1 MSRLGGVARRVSSSR
16 LQQLAPFELE
26 LELELDAF
34 NRVNDGS
41 NVVFVTL
48 MAVFAWPLTL
58 SEDGTAFFHH
68 ARPEEAPV
76 NISILGVGV
85 GVGGVGVGVGG
96 AACFIVAVL
105 VDLWRRQLREEHRLF
120 GLLLDA
126 PALPD
131 AGSSWSTRILRWCAS
146 RRRPPASSRRPAR
159 SRGTSY

>member
-26 LELELDAF
+26 LDTIDAF

-76 NISILGVGV
+76 NISILGA
-85 GVGGVGVGVGG
+85 GVGGGG

-105 VDLWRRQLREEHRLF
+105 VDLWRRPLREEHRL
-120 GLLLDA
+120 LRMLLDA
-126 PALPD
+126 PALLD
-131 AGSSWSTRILRWCAS
+131 AGSSWATRILRRCAS

>member
-1 MSRLGGVARRVSSSR
+1 MIRLGGVARRVSSSR

-26 LELELDAF
+26 LVTIDAF

-85 GVGGVGVGVGG
+85 GVGVGVSG

-131 AGSSWSTRILRWCAS
+131 AGSSWATRILRWCAS

>member
-26 LELELDAF
+26 LELGTIDAF

-76 NISILGVGV
+76 NISSVGV
-85 GVGGVGVGVGG
+85 GVG
-96 AACFIVAVL
+96 AQACFIVAVL

-120 GLLLDA
+120 GTLLDA

-131 AGSSWSTRILRWCAS
+131 AGSSWATRILRRCAS

-159 SRGTSY
+159 SRGTSD

>member
-1 MSRLGGVARRVSSSR
+1 VIRLGGVARCVSSSR

-26 LELELDAF
+26 LDTIDAF

-85 GVGGVGVGVGG
+85 GVGVSVE
-96 AACFIVAVL
+96 ACFIVAVL

-120 GLLLDA
+120 GMLLDA
-126 PALPD
+126 PALPE
-131 AGSSWSTRILRWCAS
+131 AGRSWATRILRRCAS

>member
-1 MSRLGGVARRVSSSR
+1 MIRLGGVARRVSSSR

-76 NISILGVGV
+76 NISILG
-85 GVGGVGVGVGG
+85 GGGG
-96 AACFIVAVL
+96 GGGGGEACFIVAVL
-105 VDLWRRQLREEHRLF
+105 VDLWRRQLREEHRLL
-120 GLLLDA
+120 GMLLDA

-131 AGSSWSTRILRWCAS
+131 AGSSWATRILRRCAS

-159 SRGTSY
+159 SRRTSY

>member
-26 LELELDAF
+26 LDTIDAF

-58 SEDGTAFFHH
+58 SEDGTAFFHR

-85 GVGGVGVGVGG
+85 GGGGGVGG

-105 VDLWRRQLREEHRLF
+105 VDLWRRQLREEHRL
-120 GLLLDA
+120 LRMLLDA

-131 AGSSWSTRILRWCAS
+131 AGSSWATRILRRCAS
-146 RRRPPASSRRPAR
+146 RSRPPASSLRPAR
-159 SRGTSY
+159 SRGTSD